1 MLVIHTKYM
10 IHILLQF
17 PWMITVVQTHK
28 SVFELSGPNSLKISY
43 DSKEFDGRV
52 HFANAMLDFLDGTNS
67 ELNV

>member
-1 MLVIHTKYM
+1 
-10 IHILLQF
+10 
-17 PWMITVVQTHK
+17 VQTQK